1 MLGVFHTYVPLKPIT
16 CTKKS
21 QLMKARYNIAYNLSI
36 EDIKDFSFL
45 HYVIIQV
52 STLYHHGYLT
62 IFIIEGFHL
71 TLSLAMSN
79 NDCFQR
85 SQDEIHV
92 VKNEMF
98 VLSG

>member
-1 MLGVFHTYVPLKPIT
+1 MLGVFHTYVPMVTNYMYQKVT
-16 CTKKS
+16 
-21 QLMKARYNIAYNLSI
+21 A
-36 EDIKDFSFL
+36 DDFSFL